1 MNRWGSEFKSNR
13 ADIVRG
19 PLQSSMATA
28 TARCVVCLQRRAK
41 QHLELERTAR
51 DGYENYGGPWLA
63 QPCKPNGGARGAA
76 AAAAVIA
83 LATDCARV

>member
-1 MNRWGSEFKSNR
+1 MGFRIQVEPSRYCTGSLTEQHGDGDGAVCGVF
-13 ADIVRG
+13 AA
-19 PLQSSMATA
+19 SSK
-28 TARCVVCLQRRAK
+28 AK
-41 QHLELERTAR
+41 QRLELERTAR

>member
-1 MNRWGSEFKSNR
+1 MNMCGSPCDAEQILYRVLTEQHGDGTAGGVLNICSVVKQR
-13 ADIVRG
+13 
-19 PLQSSMATA
+19 LQ
-28 TARCVVCLQRRAK
+28 
-41 QHLELERTAR
+41 LERTAR

-63 QPCKPNGGARGAA
+63 QPCKPNGPNGGARG